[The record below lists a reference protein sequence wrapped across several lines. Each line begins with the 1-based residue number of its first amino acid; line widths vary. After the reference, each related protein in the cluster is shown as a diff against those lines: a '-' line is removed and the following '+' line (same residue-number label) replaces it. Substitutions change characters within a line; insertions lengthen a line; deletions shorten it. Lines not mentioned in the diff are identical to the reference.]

1 MGAVDI
7 LCDLAQFNMQ
17 CMVEIIGQHRIMRT
31 YCVEIIMRVES
42 SIKERIAIESGLEI
56 GWF

>member
-7 LCDLAQFNMQ
+7 LCDLAQFTMQ
-17 CMVEIIGQHRIMRT
+17 CMVENIEQDRIMRT

-42 SIKERIAIESGLEI
+42 SIKERIAIEIGLGI